1 MHRGTLGLRSRA
13 RGRLGTHGPFAVPIR
28 MRPTVALL
36 HDAQALTGRPDSS
49 DTLVEARAIAATLRE
64 LGYEPTVVPVG
75 LDLARLKTHLLGMA
89 PHVVVNLVES
99 LEGRGQLIG
108 VVPVLLETLRLPFT
122 GCASQALA
130 LTSHK
135 LEAKRA
141 LVRAGVPTPP
151 VFESGATGRWI
162 VKSVWEHAS
171 LGIDDSSVAEAAAV
185 ERVLLARRAE
195 FGGDWFAE
203 RFVPG
208 RELNVAL
215 LATAEGV
222 RVLPVAEIRFE
233 GFPANKPAIVG
244 YAAKWHEDSFE
255 YRNTVRTFAVEPQLC
270 RQAERVALECWE
282 LFGLDGYARVDLRVD
297 AAGKPWVL
305 EVNANPC
312 LSPDA
317 GFAAALEAAGMKY
330 SHAIAELVADA
341 QRRATGGHGVGR

>member
-1 MHRGTLGLRSRA
+1 
-13 RGRLGTHGPFAVPIR
+13 
-28 MRPTVALL
+28 MRFKAALL

-49 DTLVEARAIAATLRE
+49 DTLVEAGAIAATLGQ
-64 LGYEPTVVPVG
+64 LGYDPAVVPVD
-75 LDLARLKTHLLGMA
+75 LDLAKLETCLLEMA

-108 VVPVLLETLRLPFT
+108 VVPALLESLRLPFT

-135 LEAKRA
+135 LGAKRVLA
-141 LVRAGVPTPP
+141 RAGVPTPP
-151 VFESGATGRWI
+151 VFENGAAGSWI

-185 ERVLLARRAE
+185 ERVLAARQAE

-215 LATAEGV
+215 LATADGV

-270 RQAERVALECWE
+270 RQAQRVALECWE
-282 LFGLDGYARVDLRVD
+282 LFGLDGYARVDFRVD
-297 AAGKPWVL
+297 AAGEAWVL

-317 GFAAALEAAGMKY
+317 GFAAALEAAGLEY
-330 SHAIAELVADA
+330 SQAIAQLVADA
-341 QRRATGGHGVGR
+341 TRRAAGGRGVRR